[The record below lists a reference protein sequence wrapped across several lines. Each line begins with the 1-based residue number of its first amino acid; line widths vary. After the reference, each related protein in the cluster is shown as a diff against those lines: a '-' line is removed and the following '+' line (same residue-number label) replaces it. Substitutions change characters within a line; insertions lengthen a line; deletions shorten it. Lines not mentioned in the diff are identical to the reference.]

1 MKRLLTSVALLG
13 ACLPTFADTS
23 PAEGYQL
30 PTDTVLKVQV
40 LMDKNISQGETVSHL
55 LLKSTGSETGATL
68 PERCLLSADAAIDQG
83 KLSLHVNRA
92 LCVEPNG
99 HIFDGVM
106 DAVIISDSGNQG
118 VTTPCVGSSCN
129 QAVLQAG
136 VDYRLKLNKSA
147 DIALGV
153 NQTEQINI
161 QRRNHTPDAAA
172 AQ

>member
-13 ACLPTFADTS
+13 ACLPAFAES
-23 PAEGYQL
+23 SAAEGYQL

-40 LMDKNISQGETVSHL
+40 LIDKSISQGETVSHL
-55 LLKSTGSETGATL
+55 LLKATGSETGATL
-68 PERCLLSADAAIDQG
+68 PERCLLSADAEIDNG
-83 KLSLHVNRA
+83 KLTLHVNRA

-106 DAVIISDSGNQG
+106 DAVVINNAGSQGISE
-118 VTTPCVGSSCN
+118 PCVGSSCN
-129 QAVLQAG
+129 KAVLQAG
-136 VDYRLKLNKSA
+136 VDYRLKLQQSA
-147 DIALGV
+147 DIALVV

-161 QRRNHTPDAAA
+161 QRRNYNPDAAS

>member
-13 ACLPTFADTS
+13 ACLPAFAETS
-23 PAEGYQL
+23 AAEGYQL

-40 LMDKNISQGETVSHL
+40 LIDKSLSQGETVSHM

-68 PERCLLSADAAIDQG
+68 PERCLLSGDAEIDNG
-83 KLSLHVNRA
+83 RLSLHVNRA

-106 DAVIISDSGNQG
+106 DAYLVNSSDKKGI
-118 VTTPCVGSSCN
+118 TEPCVGSSCN
-129 QAVLQAG
+129 KAVLQAG
-136 VDYRLKLNKSA
+136 VDYRLKLLKSA
-147 DIALGV
+147 DIALVV

-161 QRRNHTPDAAA
+161 QRRNHKQEVPVE
-172 AQ
+172 